1 MSKYKS
7 DFIGV
12 KASGITH
19 LTDARYFAAQGVKWM
34 GFDTV
39 VQGSLEQDIQRVMA
53 IREWIDGVDLIGEF
67 KNQGVPEILYWVNEV
82 GLDGIQIDNSFPE
95 GDIIQLPKGL
105 FIIVQIT
112 SPIFTDPQIL
122 INQFKEFESIAD
134 CFLIEVNQENI
145 NHREL
150 KALSVNYPIL
160 YEWNAPSE
168 LLPKFFQEVSSYGLS
183 LRGSN
188 EEKIGFKSFEELD
201 EIFEELAI

>member
-188 EEKIGFKSFEELD
+188 EKKIGFKSFEELD

>member
-105 FIIVQIT
+105 FIIVKIT